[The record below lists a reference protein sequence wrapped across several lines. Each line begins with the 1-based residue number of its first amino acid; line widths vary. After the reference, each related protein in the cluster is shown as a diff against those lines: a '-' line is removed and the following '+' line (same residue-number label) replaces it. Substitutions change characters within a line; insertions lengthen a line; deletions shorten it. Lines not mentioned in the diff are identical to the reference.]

1 MTKHIC
7 ARTGLSFPV
16 RSTSVAWLPLVV
28 ALVALLGVIITNVIT
43 ARNNRRIEARAA
55 ADRAALETKWR
66 TELQALELRTD
77 RSLETDDRKDRR
89 AKAIELTRL
98 PPNARYRTTPGSRR
112 REWMHARRCSWAVS
126 SIGI

>member
-1 MTKHIC
+1 
-7 ARTGLSFPV
+7 
-16 RSTSVAWLPLVV
+16 VV

-89 AKAIELTRL
+89 AKAIELARL